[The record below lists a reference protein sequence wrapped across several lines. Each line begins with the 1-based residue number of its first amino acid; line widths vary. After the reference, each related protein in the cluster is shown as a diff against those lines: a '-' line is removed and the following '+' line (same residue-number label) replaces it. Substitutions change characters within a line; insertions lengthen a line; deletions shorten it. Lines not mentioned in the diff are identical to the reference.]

1 MYCVY
6 YRNKIVWYKSDD
18 YYQDSKAQKEENIK
32 QRYRYLSLLIE
43 LLIIVDGSDTR
54 NVLVVIST
62 SHLDLIIV
70 LTAGNH
76 HT

>member
-32 QRYRYLSLLIE
+32 QRYIYLSLLIE
-43 LLIIVDGSDTR
+43 SLIIVDCSDTR
-54 NVLVVIST
+54 NVSVVIST